1 MILETALICLSLN
14 IYHESRGEPIVVQQ
28 AVAQVT
34 MNRAQQDPQNVC
46 KEVFRPY
53 QFSWANKL
61 SKETR
66 TDPYKVVAK
75 RVKKPEGKE
84 WQRSLQIARQA
95 LNGDFIRKF
104 KGATHFYNINTD
116 NPKWKER
123 LIYIAQA
130 GPFILMKLKDT

>member
-1 MILETALICLSLN
+1 MSDYIKLSRKILDWDWYTDVNTCHLFLHMLLKANWKDGRFEGIEVPRGSL
-14 IYHESRGEPIVVQQ
+14 
-28 AVAQVT
+28 VT
-34 MNRAQQDPQNVC
+34 
-46 KEVFRPY
+46 
-53 QFSWANKL
+53 STNKL

-66 TDPYKVVAK
+66 SDPYKVVAK

-123 LIYIAQA
+123 LLYIAQA